1 MTPRDK
7 KPKLGIGPAARK
19 WPSIEIAHIEKSR
32 NRIGTGW
39 QTLARE
45 SNPAG
50 CPSLSIKFYWNIAT
64 LICLCC
70 AVYSCFCAT
79 MAKLSNCNESY
90 CPQNLKYLRCGLS
103 QKKFADFCS
112 KPPAHVIPFW
122 AIFPGPLKQSS
133 FSGPICHSSI
143 KSQLHAWLP
152 ATLWGCHA
160 AGH

>member
-1 MTPRDK
+1 MFSSLFQEQSSSLSSQ
-7 KPKLGIGPAARK
+7 KPYSLSQGSANYGPWIKSAR
-19 WPSIEIAHIEKSR
+19 H
-32 NRIGTGW
+32 
-39 QTLARE
+39 LL
-45 SNPAG
+45 
-50 CPSLSIKFYWNIAT
+50 LSIKFYWNIAT